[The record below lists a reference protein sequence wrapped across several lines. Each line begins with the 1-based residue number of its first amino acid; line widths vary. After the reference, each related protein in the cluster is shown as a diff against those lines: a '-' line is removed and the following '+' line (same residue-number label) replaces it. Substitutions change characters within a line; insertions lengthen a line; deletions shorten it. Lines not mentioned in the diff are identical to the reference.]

1 MTDVLNTEGRS
12 PRIARGVQEENIHVN
27 GLRSQGII
35 DIGVFWEGT
44 EDEEDD
50 WDRGL
55 SEYIFD
61 RLSRRS
67 IAARAE
73 LITIIVLPE
82 TRK

>member
-1 MTDVLNTEGRS
+1 MTDVLNTVGRS
-12 PRIARGVQEENIHVN
+12 PNIARGLQGVNIHVN
-27 GLRSQGII
+27 GRRRQDTI
-35 DIGVFWEGT
+35 DAGVLWGAS
-44 EDEEDD
+44 EEDVD
-50 WDRGL
+50 IWERGL
-55 SEYIFD
+55 SEYMFD